1 MSDLTK
7 EEIEIIK
14 ESIPKRI
21 GMNIKKYRIQKG
33 IKQSEL
39 AAMIQSDRQYQY
51 KIESGIVGISV
62 VKLALIA
69 AALDVSISELVCID

>member
-14 ESIPKRI
+14 ENIPKRI

-69 AALDVSISELVCID
+69 VALDISISELVCID

>member
-7 EEIEIIK
+7 EEIELIK
-14 ESIPKRI
+14 KNVPKRI

-69 AALDVSISELVCID
+69 VALDISISELVCID

>member
-39 AAMIQSDRQYQY
+39 AAMIQSDRQYQH

>member
-14 ESIPKRI
+14 ENIPKRI

-69 AALDVSISELVCID
+69 VALDVSISELVCID

>member
-33 IKQSEL
+33 IKQF
-39 AAMIQSDRQYQY
+39 
-51 KIESGIVGISV
+51 
-62 VKLALIA
+62 
-69 AALDVSISELVCID
+69 

>member
-69 AALDVSISELVCID
+69 VALDVSISELVCID

>member
-1 MSDLTK
+1 
-7 EEIEIIK
+7 
-14 ESIPKRI
+14 
-21 GMNIKKYRIQKG
+21 MNIKKYRIQKG

-69 AALDVSISELVCID
+69 VALDISISELVCID